1 MAKQQAQLNDR
12 ILDRRVVDR
21 YVRKGALS
29 EKDLAKQLKEL
40 PDMASASEPLD
51 LDDKPAS
58 GNGEDRRA

>member
-21 YVRKGALS
+21 YVRKGVLS
-29 EKDLAKQLKEL
+29 ERELAKRLKDL
-40 PDMASASEPLD
+40 PDVSGASELLD
-51 LDDKPAS
+51 LDDIPSS